1 MTQKKTIQER
11 EKELRSLLGTPA
23 GRAKLDQL
31 AAEYAAASG
40 KLRAART
47 SAITYI
53 LVHEK
58 EQGSLDDSRGR

>member
-1 MTQKKTIQER
+1 MTRKKTLQER

-31 AAEYAAASG
+31 AAQYSAAGG
-40 KLRAART
+40 KLRPART

-58 EQGSLDDSRGR
+58 EHGLIDG